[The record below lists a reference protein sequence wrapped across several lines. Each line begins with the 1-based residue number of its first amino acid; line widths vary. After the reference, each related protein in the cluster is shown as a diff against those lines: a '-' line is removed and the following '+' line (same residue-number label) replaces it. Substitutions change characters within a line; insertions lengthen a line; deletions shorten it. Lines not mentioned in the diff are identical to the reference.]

1 MAGVPEVNV
10 GFNSAGL
17 CVGSEISACESGYS
31 NNKIQSGW
39 FLRLPKRRFLAAHG
53 GGVFHP
59 RLHQYQRAL
68 R

>member
-39 FLRLPKRRFLAAHG
+39 FLSQNGDSSRPMAVGYSIPGYTNISAPGDK
-53 GGVFHP
+53 
-59 RLHQYQRAL
+59 
-68 R
+68 